1 MILKFIL
8 KNKQKIFRFA
18 NRYEKI
24 MKNKRFILASVIF
37 ALVFIFADSV
47 FSFRQFS
54 DFPLDGDLS
63 NGTAPCVSYSKILQ
77 NPLGTAA
84 IFKHERYAA
93 TNRFFLHWSGFLYYN
108 KMPIILQSIGV
119 NPINSVYLT
128 CAILKLFTQFF
139 IVLILSLF
147 IKELSSLKKNMIPF
161 VAVILI
167 SLFQTN
173 GYEEQMGIID
183 KASSYAIAYG
193 FPTLTFLFFLYP
205 FVYYFANRR
214 VVGNRW
220 VTLFF
225 LSILGYIIPFNG
237 SLNCG
242 LVSVFL
248 FILFVSVLFNQYKKH
263 KLKFVTETINYFQKI
278 PIQLLIPLIIIGL
291 FSLYSFYLGTF
302 NAENDWATI
311 SLLERF
317 RRLPIGFYNIMTI
330 RIGFP
335 IILVISTV
343 NTMYVLAKASDET
356 KIKLKFI
363 LKSLTFFSLVYLLLL
378 PFGGYRTYRE
388 YIIRF
393 DTFIPVTL
401 CIFLYYTYSTVLAIQ
416 TANKW
421 VNIIFISVALASVCF
436 FTIIDS
442 DRNYQNSCEKHQF
455 QVLSESK
462 SNKVELD
469 CDCSVFSW
477 GPLPDYNNSYESA
490 VMLNR
495 WHITKGIVLYRMEKK

>member
-1 MILKFIL
+1 MG
-8 KNKQKIFRFA
+8 
-18 NRYEKI
+18 
-24 MKNKRFILASVIF
+24 NKRIIIASIIV
-37 ALVFIFADSV
+37 ALVFIFADSI

-63 NGTAPCVSYSKILQ
+63 NGTAPCVSYSKILH

-108 KMPIILQSIGV
+108 KMPLIIQSMGV
-119 NPINSVYLT
+119 NPVNSVYMT
-128 CAILKLFTQFF
+128 CAILKLFTQLF

-147 IKELSSLKKNMIPF
+147 VKQLSSLNYSFIPF
-161 VAVILI
+161 VSVILV

-173 GYEEQMGIID
+173 GYEAQMGVID
-183 KASSYAIAYG
+183 KAASYVIAYG

-205 FVYYFANRR
+205 YVYYYANKR
-214 VVGNRW
+214 VIGNRW

-225 LSILGYIIPFNG
+225 LLVLGYIIPFNG

-248 FILFVSVLFNQYKKH
+248 FILFVTVLFNQYKKH
-263 KLKFVTETINYFQKI
+263 KLRFVPETIHYFKNI
-278 PIQLLIPLIIIGL
+278 PIQLLLPLIVIGF

-311 SLLERF
+311 PLLERF
-317 RRLPIGFYNIMTI
+317 RRLPIGLYNILTL
-330 RIGFP
+330 RLGFP
-335 IILVISTV
+335 IIIILSVANTLFVLV
-343 NTMYVLAKASDET
+343 KASAET
-356 KIKLKFI
+356 KNKLKFVLI
-363 LKSLTFFSLVYLLLL
+363 SLAFFSFIYLLLL

-393 DTFIPVTL
+393 DTFIPITL
-401 CIFLYYTYSTVLAIQ
+401 CFFLYFAYSSVLAIQ
-416 TANKW
+416 TANNRVK
-421 VNIIFISVALASVCF
+421 IIFVSVVLASVCF
-436 FTIIDS
+436 FTIVDS
-442 DRNYQNSCEKHQF
+442 DRKYQNSCEKHEF
-455 QVLSESK
+455 QILSESK
-462 SNKVELD
+462 SDKVELD

-490 VMLNR
+490 VMLDR
-495 WHITKGIVLYRMEKK
+495 WHITKGIILYRMKKK